1 MRPMRPMR
9 RIVVVLVAVALVAL
23 AAFVVLRPGSP
34 DDDDQVAAPSSR
46 VIKGAEN
53 VRIVRTPAAWRI
65 VYRLEEHGSEEGD
78 ITVSTDKV
86 WVRRPFESRL
96 ETWSGPPP
104 GEASQ
109 FVQVGWFAR
118 RGTKPVDAERLVLRL
133 PPAGAPSDVR
143 LRPILTAAEEYG
155 LIERREVRE
164 VASRRCQVLRSG
176 GLLSAPYLQPPT
188 GDSYADS
195 CVDAAGLVL
204 EETLVDAGKVLS
216 RRLAVEVDE
225 DPDLGD
231 IEMEMSEGE
240 PVPADKGGGVV
251 QPLTPDSRP
260 PGEFYE
266 LPAPPAGFAHQGRY
280 SVIPPQ
286 PENFSD
292 FSREGFIFGGVTDV
306 YVRGEDFVVLDQWGT
321 LRGQDPP
328 APPPAIDRVDIPL
341 LGAGGIALSG
351 AGSELRFDLPGGRLV
366 RLTGSL
372 GPDELTRI
380 ARELVVVQGGELVP
394 LAKD

>member
-1 MRPMRPMR
+1 MR
-9 RIVVVLVAVALVAL
+9 RIVVVVVAVALAL
-23 AAFVVLRPGSP
+23 VGITAFVLTRPGSP
-34 DDDDQVAAPSSR
+34 DEGGRLAAPPSP
-46 VIKGAEN
+46 VIEN
-53 VRIVRTPAAWRI
+53 ADDVEITRTPAAWHI
-65 VYRLEEHGSEEGD
+65 VYRLEEHGSED
-78 ITVSTDKV
+78 DDLTVSTDKV

-104 GEASQ
+104 GDKAQ

-133 PPAGAPSDVR
+133 PPAGAPSDIR
-143 LRPILTAAEEYG
+143 LRPILSAAEEYG

-164 VASRRCQVLRSG
+164 VARRRCQVLRSG
-176 GLLSAPYLQPPT
+176 ALLSAPYLQPPT
-188 GDSYADS
+188 EDSYADS

-216 RRLAVEVDE
+216 RRLAVKVDE
-225 DPDLGD
+225 DPDLD
-231 IEMEMSEGE
+231 DVELEMSEGE
-240 PVPADKGGGVV
+240 PLPAKEGGGVV
-251 QPLTPDSRP
+251 QPLTLDSRA
-260 PGEFYE
+260 PGEFFE
-266 LPAPPAGFAHQGRY
+266 LTAPPAGFTHQGRY
-280 SVIPPQ
+280 SVVPPQ

-306 YVRGEDFVVLDQWGT
+306 YVRGEDFIVLDQWGT

-341 LGAGGIALSG
+341 LGTGGVALSG

-372 GPDELTRI
+372 EPDELTRI
-380 ARELVVVQGGELVP
+380 ARELVMVEGGELVP
-394 LAKD
+394 LAED